1 MTANLLAHAPHLFCC
16 GVARSGAYNRTLTPF
31 GFQNE
36 DRTLWEATSTYVEM
50 SPFMSANKIKKPIL
64 LIHGEE
70 DNNSGTLTMQSD
82 RFFNAL
88 KGHGAQ
94 CRLVILPFESHG
106 YAARESI
113 MHVLWETDR
122 WLQKYCVSNISD
134 VNANVEDSKDN
145 VSKDATDSENKVVAA
160 SGGGA
165 AELASFEDEGGHM
178 MPRSLLW

>member
-16 GVARSGAYNRTLTPF
+16 GIARSGAYNRTLTPF

-36 DRTLWEATSTYVEM
+36 DRTLWEATNTYVEM
-50 SPFMSANKIKKPIL
+50 SPFMLANKIKKPIL

-88 KGHGAQ
+88 KGHGAL

-106 YAARESI
+106 YSARESI
-113 MHVLWETDR
+113 LHVLWESDR
-122 WLQKYCVSNISD
+122 WLQTYCANNLDKLADLDAPKIDSLED
-134 VNANVEDSKDN
+134 VEKKTFS
-145 VSKDATDSENKVVAA
+145 A
-160 SGGGA
+160 SGGVPSQEGL
-165 AELASFEDEGGHM
+165 EQDASQSS
-178 MPRSLLW
+178 PRSLL